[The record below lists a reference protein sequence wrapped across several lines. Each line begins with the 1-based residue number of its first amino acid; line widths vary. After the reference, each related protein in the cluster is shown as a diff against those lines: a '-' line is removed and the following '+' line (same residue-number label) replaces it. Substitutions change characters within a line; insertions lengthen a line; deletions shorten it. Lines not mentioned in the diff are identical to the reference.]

1 MAKREKKIKLLLSI
15 MLMSLLFLGH
25 LVSGYTTFADNQ
37 GENNSEDNEYS
48 LNLRLF
54 RPDFSDFDSIFAT
67 YTNYWLNDPE
77 QKVFDRDEWALKD
90 FVVEHELHIEGEA
103 NTIVK
108 NMTYTADSYNWEG
121 NISFENIKMPYNKV
135 EVEYYNK
142 DDGNPVEPYLL
153 HYDLY
158 LKKADGKMILQIPRL
173 APKATYTGAIED
185 AKLITVREI
194 NIGEADPERNNVYL
208 DGVSGDDSLDGKL
221 GRAVKS
227 FGRAKE
233 IATNNKKIKRIIVV
247 GTTPIAGDISLAGTN
262 AKILRGKDFNKYLF
276 KVGAGNKATLTDI
289 TIDGNSDENIGIENS
304 LVSLADKSELNI
316 GNNAILKNNKIKAI
330 QNTATR
336 GGAVNASSA
345 TVNMSGG
352 VIEENQATY
361 GGGVY
366 LYQST
371 MNFTGGTIQNNRS
384 ELVRDTSVSQ
394 YYSAGGGIL
403 AYEKSTI
410 NMSGEAAV
418 LNNFANEIGGGISV
432 GANQAG
438 ETSILNM
445 TGGKV
450 DGNVAKSA
458 GGGIFIQGG
467 LHNGVQCKA
476 YITAGEITNNKMESG
491 GATEDAFGGGGI
503 YVNGV
508 ANPWKWQGHTYYGAN
523 GELHLKN
530 ALISNNKSNGQGAG
544 IASCPISKTKI
555 YINDGV
561 ALYGNESG
569 TIGNELF
576 LYSNKFFGAH
586 SGEAKYKLAKRMLGG
601 APFNWTTHEGTPLP
615 DDKHEGVLSVP
626 EGARYTLLALNAGSV
641 GNEMT
646 KALTKVIISGNF
658 SNTRGA
664 GIGSNGT
671 IEIGTDG
678 DATNISVEKKWKE
691 ENNDTK
697 SRPENIKVKLIAKI
711 ADKEYIVEERV
722 ITAESGWK
730 TTFKDLPTENNGNKI
745 EYTITE
751 DEVSGYKTEITGS
764 AKDGFVIT
772 NTKESEK
779 ISVEGVKNWND
790 KNNQGGARPKLITV
804 NLLKNGKQIASRKVT
819 EADGWKWKFE
829 GLNKYEN
836 GKEIEYTI
844 TEDEVSGYKTEIT
857 GNAKDGFVITN
868 TKEPEKPPTPPKTP
882 PEKPKT
888 PDTSDN
894 SNITLYLLLLGL
906 SCILF
911 IDTESKR
918 KKN

>member
-1 MAKREKKIKLLLSI
+1 M
-15 MLMSLLFLGH
+15 
-25 LVSGYTTFADNQ
+25 TF
-37 GENNSEDNEYS
+37 
-48 LNLRLF
+48 R
-54 RPDFSDFDSIFAT
+54 
-67 YTNYWLNDPE
+67 
-77 QKVFDRDEWALKD
+77 
-90 FVVEHELHIEGEA
+90 
-103 NTIVK
+103 
-108 NMTYTADSYNWEG
+108 
-121 NISFENIKMPYNKV
+121 
-135 EVEYYNK
+135 
-142 DDGNPVEPYLL
+142 
-153 HYDLY
+153 
-158 LKKADGKMILQIPRL
+158 
-173 APKATYTGAIED
+173 
-185 AKLITVREI
+185 
-194 NIGEADPERNNVYL
+194 
-208 DGVSGDDSLDGKL
+208 
-221 GRAVKS
+221 
-227 FGRAKE
+227 
-233 IATNNKKIKRIIVV
+233 
-247 GTTPIAGDISLAGTN
+247 
-262 AKILRGKDFNKYLF
+262 
-276 KVGAGNKATLTDI
+276 
-289 TIDGNSDENIGIENS
+289 
-304 LVSLADKSELNI
+304 
-316 GNNAILKNNKIKAI
+316 
-330 QNTATR
+330 
-336 GGAVNASSA
+336 
-345 TVNMSGG
+345 
-352 VIEENQATY
+352 
-361 GGGVY
+361 
-366 LYQST
+366 
-371 MNFTGGTIQNNRS
+371 
-384 ELVRDTSVSQ
+384 
-394 YYSAGGGIL
+394 
-403 AYEKSTI
+403 
-410 NMSGEAAV
+410 
-418 LNNFANEIGGGISV
+418 
-432 GANQAG
+432 
-438 ETSILNM
+438 
-445 TGGKV
+445 
-450 DGNVAKSA
+450 
-458 GGGIFIQGG
+458 
-467 LHNGVQCKA
+467 
-476 YITAGEITNNKMESG
+476 
-491 GATEDAFGGGGI
+491 
-503 YVNGV
+503 
-508 ANPWKWQGHTYYGAN
+508 
-523 GELHLKN
+523 
-530 ALISNNKSNGQGAG
+530 ISNNKSNGQGAG

-626 EGARYTLLALNAGSV
+626 EGARYTLLALNAGSA

-678 DATNISVEKKWKE
+678 DATNISVKKKWKE

-751 DEVSGYKTEITGS
+751 DAVDGYTTEITGS

-772 NTKESEK
+772 NTKEPEK

-844 TEDEVSGYKTEIT
+844 TEDAVDGYTTEIT
-857 GNAKDGFVITN
+857 GSAKDGFVITN

-911 IDTESKR
+911 IATESKR
-918 KKN
+918 KKNSI